1 MILALESSCD
11 ETAVAV
17 FDPAAGLTGE
27 WVHSQIALHEAYGG
41 VVPDLASR
49 EHLAHFGPL
58 LRRALATIRPEQV
71 TQIAVTNGPGLA
83 ACLAMGLAT
92 AKSLGLAWRVPVVGV
107 NHLRAHAFSPFIAL
121 HAANPAAFDAEFAKL
136 LPHLGLLVSGGN
148 TALFSIDETRRITL
162 IASTMDDAAG
172 EALDKGA
179 KLLGLGYPG
188 GPQVEKLAAT
198 GNPTA
203 FAFPKAMAQRSTL
216 EFSFSGLK
224 TSLRYQLE
232 KMSPAEIET
241 RKADLCASY
250 QAAVFEALVRKT
262 RLALVGGP
270 ASLRAGSQEPG
281 LVGADLGRS
290 SGDGV
295 STLAPKNR
303 DPAAAGRASSA
314 GAFRA
319 ASTPQRDSSPSSSR
333 HPDPAHAGEG
343 SKDRPPSSESLS
355 SQLSALSFNSFGLSG
370 GVANNQTLQRL
381 LENIAQAQ
389 NLPFLRA
396 QPQHTGDNAGMIAF
410 AAWAE
415 RETGGVNPAG
425 LDLTVEPSLPLALG
439 D

>member
-27 WVHSQIALHEAYGG
+27 WVHSQITLHEAYGG

-58 LRRALATIRPEQV
+58 LQRALATVRPEQV

-92 AKSLGLAWRVPVVGV
+92 AKSLGLAWRVPVVGI
-107 NHLRAHAFSPFIAL
+107 NHLRAHAFSPFITL
-121 HAANPAAFDAEFAKL
+121 HAAQPATFDEEFAKL

-148 TALFSIDETRRITL
+148 TALFSIDVSRRITL
-162 IASTMDDAAG
+162 LASTMDDAAG

-188 GPQVEKLAAT
+188 GPQVEKLALV

-203 FAFPKAMAQRSTL
+203 FAFPKAVAQRSTL

-224 TSLRYQLE
+224 TSLRSQLE
-232 KMSPAEIET
+232 KMPPAEIER

-250 QAAVFEALVRKT
+250 QAAVFEALVRKSQ
-262 RLALVGGP
+262 LALERGFVGRDFRIP
-270 ASLRAGSQEPG
+270 P
-281 LVGADLGRS
+281 S
-290 SGDGV
+290 SGDATDARRG
-295 STLAPKNR
+295 SE
-303 DPAAAGRASSA
+303 
-314 GAFRA
+314 
-319 ASTPQRDSSPSSSR
+319 TPPY
-333 HPDPAHAGEG
+333 
-343 SKDRPPSSESLS
+343 SETIAYL
-355 SQLSALSFNSFGLSG
+355 SFGLSG
-370 GVANNQTLQRL
+370 GVANNQTLQAKL
-381 LENIAQAQ
+381 AQVAQ
-389 NLPFLRA
+389 SNNVPFFRA
-396 QPQHTGDNAGMIAF
+396 QPKHTGDNAGMIAF

-415 RETGGVNPAG
+415 REAGGVNAAG
-425 LDLTVEPSLPLALG
+425 LALEIAPSLPLAQL
-439 D
+439 